1 MVALH
6 CNRNKTAHGK
16 LSGLMRNDAMEGA
29 NFKINPVVSTALTDM
44 PSATVVA
51 KTWVYDKIASFTNCS
66 AT

>member
-1 MVALH
+1 
-6 CNRNKTAHGK
+6 
-16 LSGLMRNDAMEGA
+16 MRNDAMEGA